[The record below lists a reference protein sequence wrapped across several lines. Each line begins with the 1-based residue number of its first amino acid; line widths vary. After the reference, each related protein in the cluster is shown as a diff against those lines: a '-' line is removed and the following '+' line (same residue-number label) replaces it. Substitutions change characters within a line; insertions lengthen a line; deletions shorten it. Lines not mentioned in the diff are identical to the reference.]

1 MKATK
6 TWVLIVLLIISA
18 INVHARPIPD
28 TGQTKCYN
36 NTAEIPC
43 PSPGQAFYGQDGNY
57 TIDPPS
63 YTKLDANGAVLPD
76 SAATWAMVRN
86 NVTGLIWENKTDDG
100 SIHDKD
106 YACGW
111 GGTGAFIKALNDAMF
126 GGFSDWRLPT
136 ITEPQSIVDF
146 SRKMPAIDTN
156 FFPGTVFSA
165 TTSSGYWS
173 STPYASSPN
182 SAWFIPFGYGHV
194 DSANTGAAFAARAVR
209 GGKKAGGFMDNDD
222 GTVTDTA
229 TGLMWQQGA
238 PSSMTWEAA
247 LTYADGLALAG
258 FNDWRLP
265 TITELQS
272 IVDFSRAS
280 PAIDTNWFPG
290 TGVSYYWSSTTYAGA
305 LWFKLIRRIE
315 AKARRLDCRVRKAL
329 VGV

>member
-1 MKATK
+1 
-6 TWVLIVLLIISA
+6 
-18 INVHARPIPD
+18 
-28 TGQTKCYN
+28 
-36 NTAEIPC
+36 
-43 PSPGQAFYGQDGNY
+43 
-57 TIDPPS
+57 
-63 YTKLDANGAVLPD
+63 
-76 SAATWAMVRN
+76 
-86 NVTGLIWENKTDDG
+86 
-100 SIHDKD
+100 
-106 YACGW
+106 
-111 GGTGAFIKALNDAMF
+111 
-126 GGFSDWRLPT
+126 
-136 ITEPQSIVDF
+136 
-146 SRKMPAIDTN
+146 
-156 FFPGTVFSA
+156 
-165 TTSSGYWS
+165 
-173 STPYASSPN
+173 
-182 SAWFIPFGYGHV
+182 
-194 DSANTGAAFAARAVR
+194 VR